1 MNNTTFILLTLL
13 VICWTLNPF
22 LKKMMGSRLPANEN
36 MIFNHSLCTII
47 IVVYTIYLL
56 INHKCDMSKIQS
68 LSKKD
73 IMLGIVTSVITV
85 ASSLLLIKIL
95 QENEASQV
103 MPQIQ
108 PCVLLLTLI
117 VGYFMFNEKMTKNK
131 IIGAGFI
138 TIGLCIINKKE

>member
-73 IMLGIVTSVITV
+73 VMLGIVTSVITV
-85 ASSLLLIKIL
+85 ALPPLLLSSTVSVISAKRTPFDVDW
-95 QENEASQV
+95 S
-103 MPQIQ
+103 
-108 PCVLLLTLI
+108 VLSCNTHAVLPAFLW
-117 VGYFMFNEKMTKNK
+117 
-131 IIGAGFI
+131 
-138 TIGLCIINKKE
+138 

>member
-13 VICWTLNPF
+13 IVCWTLNPF
-22 LKKMMGSRLPANEN
+22 LKKLMGSKLPANEN

-47 IVVYTIYLL
+47 IVIYTSYLL
-56 INHKCDMSKIQS
+56 INHKCDIGKIKS

-73 IMLGIVTSVITV
+73 IMLGIITSAITV

-95 QENEASQV
+95 QENDASQI

-117 VGYFMFNEKMTKNK
+117 IGYFIFNEEMTRNK
-131 IIGAGFI
+131 IIGS
-138 TIGLCIINKKE
+138 GLIMSGLYVINRKD

>member
-47 IVVYTIYLL
+47 IVIYTIYLL
-56 INHKCDMSKIQS
+56 INHKCDISKIQS
-68 LSKKD
+68 LNKKD

-108 PCVLLLTLI
+108 PSVLLLTLI
-117 VGYFMFNEKMTKNK
+117 IGYFIFNEKMTKNK
-131 IIGAGFI
+131 IIGAGLI
-138 TIGLCIINKKE
+138 TIGLFIINKKD

>member
-1 MNNTTFILLTLL
+1 MNNTTFILLTMLI
-13 VICWTLNPF
+13 ICWTLNPF
-22 LKKMMGSRLPANEN
+22 LKKLMGSKLPANEN

-47 IVVYTIYLL
+47 ILAYTTYLL
-56 INHKCDMSKIQS
+56 INHKCDISKIQA

-73 IMLGIVTSVITV
+73 VMLGIVTSIITV

-117 VGYFMFNEKMTKNK
+117 IGYFIFNEKMTKNK
-131 IIGAGFI
+131 MIGAGLI
-138 TIGLCIINKKE
+138 TLGLFVINKKD

>member
-1 MNNTTFILLTLL
+1 MNITTFILLTLL

-47 IVVYTIYLL
+47 IIVYTIYLL

-73 IMLGIVTSVITV
+73 VPFATLFAPPLFAVVETNSTSAVTHVV
-85 ASSLLLIKIL
+85 
-95 QENEASQV
+95 
-103 MPQIQ
+103 
-108 PCVLLLTLI
+108 
-117 VGYFMFNEKMTKNK
+117 
-131 IIGAGFI
+131 
-138 TIGLCIINKKE
+138 

>member
-47 IVVYTIYLL
+47 IVIYTIYLL
-56 INHKCDMSKIQS
+56 INQKCDISKIQS
-68 LSKKD
+68 LNKKD

-108 PCVLLLTLI
+108 PSVLLLTLI
-117 VGYFMFNEKMTKNK
+117 IGYFIFNEKMTKNK
-131 IIGAGFI
+131 IMGAGLI
-138 TIGLCIINKKE
+138 TIGLFIINKKD